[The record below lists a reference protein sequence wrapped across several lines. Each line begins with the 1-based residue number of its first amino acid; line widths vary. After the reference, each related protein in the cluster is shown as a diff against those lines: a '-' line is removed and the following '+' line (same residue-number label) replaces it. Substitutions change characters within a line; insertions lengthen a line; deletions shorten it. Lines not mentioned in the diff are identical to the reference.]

1 MADRS
6 RVVMAGSRVRLGLA
20 SDEWL
25 VACVRRGD
33 TAAFEALYDRH
44 VRELLGFCMYML
56 GSRHDA
62 EDAVQATFA
71 SAYRALRADSRP
83 VALRPWLF
91 TIARNDCLSILR
103 RRRPVVELNG
113 EIAAGTDPVDQIE
126 LREEV
131 RRVFEGL
138 RELPESQRAAL
149 VLAEVHGLSHGEVGE
164 VLGVRA
170 DQVKAF
176 VYQARSKLVSERA
189 ARDTDCREIRE
200 ELAGARGAAL
210 LRGRLRRH
218 MRACPDCRTYADGVA
233 RQRRQLGALLP
244 LVPPLA
250 LKYRA
255 IEEALNISA
264 SDPVAMAGG
273 ATVGAT
279 AAGTAAELAGG
290 GVKALVCKVAAGM
303 ACLGAS
309 AGVGVSVLST
319 PEPSVGQG
327 SSAASAASAPLIA
340 DAQRP
345 GALTSA
351 STVLVPAGSTSA
363 GGKTRRSRRRGG
375 RSTAGGGAGEKTP
388 GAPSGGTDGT
398 LPGGGGGGG
407 AGNGGSGGAAPETH
421 GSGAAEGHGGGGG
434 LSSAGERRA
443 SAEQRQTKRS
453 GHRQLSEER
462 ARAREE
468 KKAASP
474 PPKSEEQ
481 IQREHEEAA
490 RRREEHKPEGH
501 SKAPPTEEQLR
512 LKRERAEKRK
522 AEKRKQKEAQE
533 QKAKEEEERA
543 AEGEGA
549 PAPTP

>member
-1 MADRS
+1 VAERS
-6 RVVMAGSRVRLGLA
+6 LGFTTGSRVRLGLA

-44 VRELLGFCMYML
+44 VRELLGFCVYML
-56 GSRHDA
+56 RSRHDA

-113 EIAAGTDPVDQIE
+113 EIAPGADPVDQIE

-138 RELPESQRAAL
+138 HGLPENQRAAL
-149 VLAEVHGLSHGEVGE
+149 VLAEVHGLSHNEVGE

-200 ELAGARGAAL
+200 ELATARGAAL

-218 MRACPDCRTYADGVA
+218 VRSCQDCRTYADGVA

-244 LVPPLA
+244 VVPSLA

-255 IEEALNISA
+255 IEQALSA
-264 SDPVAMAGG
+264 GAADPVAVAGG
-273 ATVGAT
+273 ATVAGT

-290 GVKALVCKVAAGM
+290 GFNALVCKVAVGV

-309 AGVGVSVLST
+309 AGVGVSVLEA
-319 PEPSVGQG
+319 PPSSSATG
-327 SSAASAASAPLIA
+327 SAASTGTSTARLIA
-340 DAQRP
+340 SVSPQDSLRW
-345 GALTSA
+345 TN
-351 STVLVPAGSTSA
+351 TVPAFQQA
-363 GGKTRRSRRRGG
+363 GGLTVSGG
-375 RSTAGGGAGEKTP
+375 GSGPTSSGGQGGGLPEVQNGVTLHEDSAAGGGAG
-388 GAPSGGTDGT
+388 GQS
-398 LPGGGGGGG
+398 GGGG
-407 AGNGGSGGAAPETH
+407 SRRVQER
-421 GSGAAEGHGGGGG
+421 GSGAAGNSGGGE
-434 LSSAGERRA
+434 SSGASERRSA
-443 SAEQRQTKRS
+443 AEQRQLKRE
-453 GHRQLSEER
+453 GHQRLSEAHR
-462 ARAREE
+462 RAREE
-468 KKAASP
+468 PKPEGGSRP
-474 PPKSEEQ
+474 PRSEQE
-481 IQREHEEAA
+481 IQQKREENV
-490 RRREEHKPEGH
+490 RRREERKPEGH
-501 SKAPPTEEQLR
+501 SRAPRTEEQIR
-512 LKRERAEKRK
+512 LKREKNERIRAEKRK
-522 AEKRKQKEAQE
+522 MHEEQEARARE
-533 QKAKEEEERA
+533 AEEEA
-543 AEGEGA
+543 SAP
-549 PAPTP
+549 PAP